1 MIFNR
6 LMKERSYDRKHMVS
20 GNWIL
25 MLQEIQSY
33 FLAFLCDWCCKHSH
47 IQGEPEVCK
56 KSPNNLSFQ
65 TKKIIENRLKK
76 QTYVGHPGNFLWS
89 KPDTSHSEQILFCH
103 LVMIVCWQKCHRI
116 ASLFQCSTI
125 PAAHKVFQVLND
137 IYGCHCTGSCSRI
150 SPKTQRWH

>member
-33 FLAFLCDWCCKHSH
+33 FLTFLCDWCCRWRCKHSH

-65 TKKIIENRLKK
+65 TKKSLKIGWKNSHILAIQVISSDPSQTQVIQNRYCFAILLWLFVDRSA
-76 QTYVGHPGNFLWS
+76 VGLPAYFSVQLFLLPIKFS
-89 KPDTSHSEQILFCH
+89 KCWMTFM
-103 LVMIVCWQKCHRI
+103 VVIVQ
-116 ASLFQCSTI
+116 
-125 PAAHKVFQVLND
+125 AAAAGFL
-137 IYGCHCTGSCSRI
+137 
-150 SPKTQRWH
+150 